1 LHSKASQLK
10 KKKKPETKSC
20 KFEVPGVEIGGEVD
34 EGLEAKF
41 LEQIGFV
48 NGKGVVLLDSAPLRG
63 LGL

>member
-34 EGLEAKF
+34 EGGQVSGTDWFRQWQRRRLA
-41 LEQIGFV
+41 
-48 NGKGVVLLDSAPLRG
+48 
-63 LGL
+63 